1 MTRVVLDANVLVP
14 GFVSAAGAAVH
25 LIDLWRAGGFE
36 LIVSEHLLGEVE
48 RALADPYYAARVSAE
63 QAGRI
68 LVLLREE
75 ATVTALTVAVSGVAT
90 HPEDDIVLA
99 TALSGMADYL
109 ATRDKQLLKLGSH
122 QELAILHPAD
132 LLRILTP

>member
-1 MTRVVLDANVLVP
+1 MTRVVLDANVLAP
-14 GFVSAAGAAVH
+14 GFVGTTSAAAR
-25 LIDLWRAGGFE
+25 LIDLWRAGNYE

-48 RALADPYYAARVSAE
+48 RAFADPYYAARASAE
-63 QAGRI
+63 QAVRI
-68 LVLLREE
+68 LALLREE
-75 ATVTALTVAVSGVAT
+75 AVVTPLSVDVSGVAT
-90 HPEDDIVLA
+90 HPEDDLVLA
-99 TALSGMADYL
+99 TGLSGMADYL